1 MRWYGVRLWVPIAVV
16 LLAASPRAS
25 ADGDRVEHAR
35 AAVLDD
41 RYQKELP
48 ADTTPPRPDQ
58 ARHDRSEADRGSA
71 NEPDR
76 SEPDRGPDRR
86 HEDDD
91 ASSGPVGRI
100 LSFLMWGV
108 IAVAVVLLAF
118 WLTTELVKYGGDDV
132 ELAGDSTAPAPLD
145 LAVVDRPLDDAD
157 VLANDGRYSEAIHAL
172 LLRTLQEL
180 VRASSVRVSPAHTSR
195 EILARVP
202 LLTDSRDALSGLITA
217 VELTFFGGDVASAD
231 DFARCRAQF
240 QVFAAAFRAQG
251 ARA

>member
-16 LLAASPRAS
+16 LLAASPRAF
-25 ADGDRVEHAR
+25 ADGDRVQHAR
-35 AAVLDD
+35 SAVLDD

-48 ADTTPPRPDQ
+48 ADTTPPSADR
-58 ARHDRSEADRGSA
+58 ARHDGSGADRGNPSA
-71 NEPDR
+71 PNGSGSNRHSDR
-76 SEPDRGPDRR
+76 DEDNAPRRGP
-86 HEDDD
+86 
-91 ASSGPVGRI
+91 AGGI

-118 WLTTELVKYGGDDV
+118 WLTTELVKYGGDDL
-132 ELAGDSTAPAPLD
+132 ELADDPTAPAPLD
-145 LAVVDRPLDDAD
+145 FAVVDRPLDDAD
-157 VLANDGRYSEAIHAL
+157 VLANEGRYSEAIHAL

-180 VRASSVRVSPAHTSR
+180 VRSSAVRVSPAHTSR

-202 LLTDSRDALSGLITA
+202 LLNEPRDALSGLITA

-251 ARA
+251 PRA

>member
-1 MRWYGVRLWVPIAVV
+1 VRLWVPIAVV

-25 ADGDRVEHAR
+25 ADADRVEHAR
-35 AAVLDD
+35 ATVLDHS
-41 RYQKELP
+41 YQRELP
-48 ADTTPPRPDQ
+48 AETTPPRGDQ
-58 ARHDRSEADRGSA
+58 ARHDGSGADRGSA
-71 NEPDR
+71 SEANR
-76 SEPDRGPDRR
+76 SDGDRGPDRGY
-86 HEDDD
+86 DDE
-91 ASSGPVGRI
+91 APHPGPAGGI

-118 WLTTELVKYGGDDV
+118 WLTTELVKYGGDDL
-132 ELAGDSTAPAPLD
+132 ELAADPTSPAPLD
-145 LAVVDRPLDDAD
+145 FAVVDRPLDDAD
-157 VLANDGRYSEAIHAL
+157 VLANEGRYSEAIHAL

-180 VRASSVRVSPAHTSR
+180 VRTSSVRVSPAHTSR

>member
-1 MRWYGVRLWVPIAVV
+1 MPIAVV

-25 ADGDRVEHAR
+25 ADADRVELAR
-35 AAVLDD
+35 ATVLDD
-41 RYQKELP
+41 SYQKDLP
-48 ADTTPPRPDQ
+48 ADTTPPRSAQ
-58 ARHDRSEADRGSA
+58 ARHDGSGADRGSA
-71 NEPDR
+71 SEANR
-76 SEPDRGPDRR
+76 SEGDRG
-86 HEDDD
+86 DDD
-91 ASSGPVGRI
+91 EAPHPGPAGGI

-118 WLTTELVKYGGDDV
+118 WLTTELVKYGGDDL
-132 ELAGDSTAPAPLD
+132 ELAADPTAPAPLD
-145 LAVVDRPLDDAD
+145 FAVVDRPLDDAD
-157 VLANDGRYSEAIHAL
+157 VLANEGRYSEAIHAL

-180 VRASSVRVSPAHTSR
+180 VRTSSVRVSPAHTSR

-202 LLTDSRDALSGLITA
+202 LLTDSRDALSGLIAA
-217 VELTFFGGDVASAD
+217 VELTFFGGDVASAA